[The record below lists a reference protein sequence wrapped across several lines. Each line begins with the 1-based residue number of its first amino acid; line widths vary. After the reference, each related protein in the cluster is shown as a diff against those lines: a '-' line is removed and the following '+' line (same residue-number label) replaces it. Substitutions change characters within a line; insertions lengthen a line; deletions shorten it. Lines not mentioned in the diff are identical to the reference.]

1 MFRVGQT
8 HTQIGIYGVFTVFL
22 AGNNITLVKCM
33 FTALA
38 NPTYILTALLVVE
51 GSTHHGTHTHTHT
64 PMCLG
69 TPQCNMHYF
78 TAKCL
83 PFVFCALRKDTA
95 VFRLPCTLRVERG
108 CVCSHT
114 AHLVFCV
121 LREDV

>member
-51 GSTHHGTHTHTHT
+51 GSTHHGTHTQSPPPPPTHTHT
-64 PMCLG
+64 HTNVPG
-69 TPQCNMHYF
+69 HATVQH
-78 TAKCL
+78 
-83 PFVFCALRKDTA
+83 ALLHGKMPT
-95 VFRLPCTLRVERG
+95 
-108 CVCSHT
+108 
-114 AHLVFCV
+114 FCV
-121 LREDV
+121 LRFEKGYRCISLALYLAC